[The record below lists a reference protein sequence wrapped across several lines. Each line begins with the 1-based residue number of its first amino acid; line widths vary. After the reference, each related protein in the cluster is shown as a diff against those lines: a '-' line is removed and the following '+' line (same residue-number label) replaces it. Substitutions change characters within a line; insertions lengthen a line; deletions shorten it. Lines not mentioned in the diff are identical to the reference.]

1 MAPFEV
7 IDLSN
12 LDGRNRVLL
21 QAAREVLP
29 GAYAITTPHNGAPS
43 QILNDQGQPIALGF
57 VDVLGNIS
65 FQTVAPQ
72 GLLN

>member
-7 IDLSN
+7 IDLSDV
-12 LDGRNRVLL
+12 DGRNRVLL
-21 QAAREVLP
+21 KAARQVFHD
-29 GAYAITTPHNGAPS
+29 AYAVTTPCNGAPS

-65 FQTVAPQ
+65 FQTVASQ

>member
-43 QILNDQGQPIALGF
+43 QILDVNGHPIALGF
-57 VDVLGNIS
+57 VDALGNIS
-65 FQTVAPQ
+65 FQTMASD